1 MTNKEMYEKLRAA
14 CDVLAASLQNEAPN
28 ETLRR
33 NLDEGSRHLMNTM
46 VEIDLE
52 LTHRLEGQ

>member
-14 CDVLAASLQNEAPN
+14 CDRLAATMQNDAPN

-33 NLDEGSRHLMNTM
+33 QLGEGSHELTLVMM
-46 VEIDLE
+46 EIDLE
-52 LTHRLEGQ
+52 LTHRTEGK

>member
-14 CDVLAASLQNEAPN
+14 CNQLAAALQNDAPN

-33 NLDEGSRHLMNTM
+33 NLDEGSRNLMNTM
-46 VEIDLE
+46 VEIDFE
-52 LTHRLEGQ
+52 LTHRIEGK